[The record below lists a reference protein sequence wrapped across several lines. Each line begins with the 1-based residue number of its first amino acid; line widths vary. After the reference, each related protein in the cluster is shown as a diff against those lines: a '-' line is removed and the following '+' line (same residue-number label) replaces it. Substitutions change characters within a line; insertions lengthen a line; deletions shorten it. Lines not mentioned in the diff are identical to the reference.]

1 MFSHLIV
8 PIDPWAS
15 STQSIPVAAQLAAAA
30 GASVDVVAVTG
41 SYQDRAATSEALA
54 DAVARHGPLA
64 VEPTQHVVV
73 AASVSAAIAARLAD
87 TPGAMIVMNS
97 HGRGRSAAVLGSTA
111 TELLAATRAPIVVVG
126 PEAGQRP
133 ARVDGSYVVPLDGSE
148 MSETILPTVLDWAS
162 TFGGEPWL
170 VEVLDP
176 DNELPSDVVAT
187 AGVSRCAH
195 DLERDLGRVVN
206 YEALRGHRAGATI
219 VDFAQQYDA
228 SLIFMTTHG
237 RTGAARLRAGS
248 VAANVVRHAPCPVVM
263 LRPRSLGAPETSPEP
278 PTPG

>member
-8 PIDPWAS
+8 PIDPWAT
-15 STQSIPVAAQLAAAA
+15 STRSIPVAAQLASAV
-30 GASVDVVAVTG
+30 GASVDVIAVT
-41 SYQDRAATSEALA
+41 SSPDDRVATADALA
-54 DAVARHGPLA
+54 EIVAGHGALP

-73 AASVSAAIAARLAD
+73 AESVSAVIAERLAA

-97 HGRGRSAAVLGSTA
+97 HGRGRSASVLGSTT

-126 PEAGQRP
+126 PEAGDQP
-133 ARVDGSYVVPLDGSE
+133 ARVDGAYVVPLDGSE
-148 MSETILPTVLDWAS
+148 MSESILPTVLDWGR
-162 TFGGEPWL
+162 TFGGQPWL

-176 DNELPSDVVAT
+176 STELPTDVLPT
-187 AGVSRCAH
+187 ARVSGRAH
-195 DLERDLGRVVN
+195 HLERDLGREVN
-206 YEALRGHRAGATI
+206 YEALRGHRAGPTI
-219 VDFAQQYDA
+219 VDFAEQYDA
-228 SLIFMTTHG
+228 SFIFMTTHG

-263 LRPRSLGAPETSPEP
+263 LRPRSLGTPDTSPEP